1 MSRRILGRVTTRVGD
16 DAPNPKRLAAM
27 VMIALALLTPAAATA
42 QSDPGYGIAIVS
54 TSTEPG
60 LERAHV
66 TFGNGPMT
74 APPSMPTNGTVPS
87 DLPRGTEDLPIHG
100 KLGDRTV
107 FSLESRETRPGT
119 VVSLGVHATLAA
131 MSEHADIWIDD
142 AIRSTVDDRV
152 LAQIRTAA
160 ENAYAIVRLHFG
172 TISYRWA
179 DVRKHPF
186 VPACEFSRRTD
197 RVSAFVASRGEM
209 MTLLF
214 VDPQDIN
221 VSYTDIDTYHSQR
234 EMNCIGY
241 ASNERPG
248 LIVIPLQHRF
258 VTDST
263 GIELLPIVVHE
274 LQHVHDYV
282 QHQILSDESHVQS
295 RSINEGL
302 SVLSQDLAIAR
313 VFPGYRDTS
322 HAGESAQIYLARPN
336 AYGILTFELSAQ
348 PGIAANERGLYG
360 GAYLFQRFLYDTFG
374 EPYLRR
380 IASSEDV
387 GIPSIEHATG
397 SNIGHLLKDFGL
409 RLLAPS
415 TAGPDALCGAHRDA
429 SGEIHPFHGVI
440 LTPIAGDSVEIVRG
454 SVTFVSSDRPIAAI
468 DVHGRPVD
476 FVQVRY
482 DPSSADSEDTCR
494 RETIGHAP

>member
-1 MSRRILGRVTTRVGD
+1 
-16 DAPNPKRLAAM
+16 
-27 VMIALALLTPAAATA
+27 
-42 QSDPGYGIAIVS
+42 
-54 TSTEPG
+54 
-60 LERAHV
+60 
-66 TFGNGPMT
+66 
-74 APPSMPTNGTVPS
+74 
-87 DLPRGTEDLPIHG
+87 
-100 KLGDRTV
+100 
-107 FSLESRETRPGT
+107 
-119 VVSLGVHATLAA
+119 
-131 MSEHADIWIDD
+131 
-142 AIRSTVDDRV
+142 
-152 LAQIRTAA
+152 
-160 ENAYAIVRLHFG
+160 
-172 TISYRWA
+172 
-179 DVRKHPF
+179 
-186 VPACEFSRRTD
+186 
-197 RVSAFVASRGEM
+197 
-209 MTLLF
+209 
-214 VDPQDIN
+214 
-221 VSYTDIDTYHSQR
+221 
-234 EMNCIGY
+234 MNCIGY

-374 EPYLRR
+374 EPYL
-380 IASSEDV
+380 
-387 GIPSIEHATG
+387 
-397 SNIGHLLKDFGL
+397 
-409 RLLAPS
+409 LAPS